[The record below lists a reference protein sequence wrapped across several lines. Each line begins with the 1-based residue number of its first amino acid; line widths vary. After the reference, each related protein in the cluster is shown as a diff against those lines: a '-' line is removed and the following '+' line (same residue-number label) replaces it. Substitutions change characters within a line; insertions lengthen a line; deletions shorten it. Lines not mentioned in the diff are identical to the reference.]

1 MATEAKLRQLA
12 DRGCP
17 VYYFY
22 SSERY
27 LVRQAVSAAVR
38 ILSADTDEETT
49 VLDGAAPEI
58 EQLIMAAGTLSFF
71 GTRRVVVLPELD
83 PAAYGDKDLEELCST
98 LASLENAV
106 VVLGSVFELERSKLK
121 TGKRAQ
127 KLIAEC
133 KKLGFAEELSKP
145 KPYELKMMLIERAK
159 AQDTTLP
166 EGAAAALLERCG
178 EDPFLLE
185 NEVDKLCALSGYQT
199 VTAAMVA
206 EMGTVSLEADVFEMI
221 RMITAKNATG
231 ACKKLQTLLR
241 LQQEPIAITGAMIG
255 SYVDLYRVKLGAA
268 KRKNYSTVFKDFG
281 YKGSDYRLK
290 RSAETA
296 SHYTLGQLETC
307 LQVLLDLDKSLKSQ
321 PVDVQTPC
329 WKQHSAVWR
338 WRGADDERTRTA
350 AHRPGAGGG
359 GQIRCR
365 PPFPP
370 DRCHDSADRR
380 LWHLQ
385 GQKTPAA
392 AESPG
397 EKKRPDPLHR
407 FRCRR
412 RRSGRVDG
420 YGVERGRGGDS
431 QSQTGR
437 YDHDHG

>member
-1 MATEAKLRQLA
+1 MATETKLRQLA
-12 DRGCP
+12 DKGCP

-27 LVRQAVSAAVR
+27 LVRQAVTAITR
-38 ILSADTDEETT
+38 ILTADSDEDAT

-58 EQLIMAAGTLSFF
+58 EQLIMAAGTISFF
-71 GTRRVVVLPELD
+71 GTRRVVVLPEID
-83 PAAYGDKDLEELCST
+83 PAAYSDKDLEELNST
-98 LASLENAV
+98 LSSLENAV

-127 KLIAEC
+127 KLIAQC
-133 KKLGFAEELSKP
+133 KALGYTEELAKP
-145 KPYELKMMLIERAK
+145 KPFELKMMMIDRAK
-159 AQDTTLP
+159 EQKTTLP
-166 EGAAAALLERCG
+166 DGAAAALLERCG

-241 LQQEPIAITGAMIG
+241 LQQEPIAITAAMIG

-296 SHYTLGQLETC
+296 SHYTLGC
-307 LQVLLDLDKSLKSQ
+307 MQVLLELDQSLKSQ
-321 PVDVQTPC
+321 PT
-329 WKQHSAVWR
+329 
-338 WRGADDERTRTA
+338 DDQILLETA
-350 AHRPGAGGG
+350 LCRLAMAG
-359 GQIRCR
+359 
-365 PPFPP
+365 
-370 DRCHDSADRR
+370 
-380 LWHLQ
+380 
-385 GQKTPAA
+385 
-392 AESPG
+392 
-397 EKKRPDPLHR
+397 
-407 FRCRR
+407 
-412 RRSGRVDG
+412 SGR
-420 YGVERGRGGDS
+420 
-431 QSQTGR
+431 
-437 YDHDHG
+437 